1 MLADLLKLPL
11 RSAGERGGQT
21 FLEAALAAEA
31 SGDLNAARGHL
42 ERGLAAQGGKGRDA
56 WLALGRVL
64 MRQADVQKALLC
76 YRRAAEEDPSSLE
89 ATLGVGRA
97 LRAAGDL
104 EGATSAL
111 RRVYAAHAADPAVLR
126 ELVSTL
132 IEADHCERALAIAT
146 EAAARQPDSFEVLT
160 LLGKARLKVHD
171 AQGALEALQA
181 AGKLRADDA
190 ELHDLRGSACQ
201 ELGRLGEARAAYDRA
216 LALQPGMRLARFHR
230 GLLDL
235 LEGNFEQGW
244 EGYALRMP
252 PPGLQDGDPH
262 EWRGTPLGAGT
273 LLVRREQGLGD
284 EIMFASILP
293 ELKTR
298 AQRVFVECDIRLR
311 GLFSRSFPEAT
322 FFGSLPGG
330 ELPHAVTSAGIDA
343 TVRAGSLPR
352 LFRRR
357 PADFPRH
364 DGYLKADP
372 RRIDDWRARL
382 DAIGPGLKVGL
393 SWIGGVRQTRRAL
406 RSLPLA
412 GLGQLL
418 GTRGAHFVSLQYTQG
433 AAEEAE
439 SLRASTGIAIH
450 HWPDAIADYDET
462 AALVCA
468 LDLVISVCTSI
479 VHLGGALGRPVWV
492 MAPYSPEWRYGFSGD
507 AMPWYPSVRL
517 FRQPRYGDW
526 PAVIASVSGELRSVA
541 SQRVS

>member
-11 RSAGERGGQT
+11 RSARERDGHA

-31 SGDLNAARGHL
+31 RGDLDAARRHL
-42 ERGLAAQGGKGRDA
+42 ERGLAAQGGEGREA
-56 WLALGRVL
+56 WLALARVL

-76 YRRAAEEDPSSLE
+76 YRRVAEEDPSSLE
-89 ATLGVGRA
+89 ASLGLGQA

-104 EGATSAL
+104 DGAMGVL
-111 RRVYAAHAADPAVLR
+111 RRAYAAHAQAPAVLR

-132 IEADHCERALAIAT
+132 IEADHCERALAIAA
-146 EAAARQPDSFEVLT
+146 EAAARNPDSFEALV
-160 LLGKARLKVHD
+160 LLGKARLKVHEAD
-171 AQGALEALQA
+171 GALEALQA
-181 AGKLRADDA
+181 AEKLRADDA

-201 ELGRLGEARAAYDRA
+201 ELGRLREARAAYERA
-216 LALQPGMRLARFHR
+216 VALRPDFRLGRFHR

-235 LEGNFEQGW
+235 TEGEFERGW

-252 PPGLQDGDPH
+252 PPGVPDDDSG
-262 EWRGTPLGAGT
+262 EWHGASLEAGT

-293 ELKTR
+293 QLLPR
-298 AQRVFVECDIRLR
+298 ARRVFVECDSRLR

-330 ELPHAVTSAGIDA
+330 ELPHAVTSAGVDA

-372 RRIDDWRARL
+372 RRIDEWRARL
-382 DAIGPGLKVGL
+382 DAIGPGLKVGI

-412 GLGQLL
+412 TLGELL
-418 GTRGAHFVSLQYTQG
+418 GTRGAQFVSLQYTQG

-439 SLRASTGIAIH
+439 LLRAATGTAIH
-450 HWPDAIADYDET
+450 HWPEAIADYEET

-507 AMPWYPSVRL
+507 AMPWYPSVRI
-517 FRQPRYGDW
+517 FRQPRHGDW
-526 PAVIASVSGELRSVA
+526 TPVIASVTERLRSLA
-541 SQRVS
+541 PGS